1 MKLTACVLLLAA
13 TAAGLQAQEGSKW
26 ITAQAAYIVPS
37 YNLVTDGPGYGG
49 SMGMWL
55 TDKWGVEASALRAT
69 MTAKNVL
76 VPYSGREH
84 QAFISGLYCWDTS
97 SQKVRPFLRLGAGV
111 VRTTPPWSEDP
122 KPVNTFS
129 GVAGVGLQYRLAPHV
144 LATLEGRGVKLA
156 SSTKRSE
163 FQTLL
168 GLGYR
173 WGGASAAPA
182 PAPVAPVPL
191 QAPEPA
197 PAPVVAPA
205 PPPPPPPPPPVVAK
219 PVPPPPPPPAPAPVK
234 ITLDNAV
241 LHFAN
246 GRNELPPAGVEAI
259 RKVAEKLKQ
268 FKGEYSIKVTGHTSS
283 IGSAA
288 FNKALSKRRA
298 DAVAKVLVASGVP
311 AAQVTTAGAG
321 PDEPIA
327 DNKTAIGQ
335 AKNRRVE
342 IEVKAKGVEVR
353 TITTDVVDANA
364 PKP

>member
-55 TDKWGVEASALRAT
+55 TDKWGVEGSALRST

-76 VPYSGREH
+76 VPYSGRET
-84 QAFISGLYCWDTS
+84 QAFLSGLYCWDTS
-97 SQKVRPFLRLGAGV
+97 YEKVRPFLRLGAGV
-111 VRTTPPWSEDP
+111 VRTTPPWSQDP
-122 KPVNTFS
+122 KSVNTFS

-173 WGGASAAPA
+173 WGGATKAAAPV
-182 PAPVAPVPL
+182 PTVPL

-197 PAPVVAPA
+197 PVPAPVVEKPA
-205 PPPPPPPPPPVVAK
+205 P
-219 PVPPPPPPPAPAPVK
+219 
-234 ITLDNAV
+234 
-241 LHFAN
+241 
-246 GRNELPPAGVEAI
+246 
-259 RKVAEKLKQ
+259 
-268 FKGEYSIKVTGHTSS
+268 
-283 IGSAA
+283 
-288 FNKALSKRRA
+288 
-298 DAVAKVLVASGVP
+298 
-311 AAQVTTAGAG
+311 
-321 PDEPIA
+321 
-327 DNKTAIGQ
+327 
-335 AKNRRVE
+335 
-342 IEVKAKGVEVR
+342 
-353 TITTDVVDANA
+353 
-364 PKP
+364 